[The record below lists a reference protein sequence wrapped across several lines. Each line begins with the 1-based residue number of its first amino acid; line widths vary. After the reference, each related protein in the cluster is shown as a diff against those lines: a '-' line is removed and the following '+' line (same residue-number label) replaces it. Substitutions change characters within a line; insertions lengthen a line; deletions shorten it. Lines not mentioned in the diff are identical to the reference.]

1 MRVRTPDGRGISVRR
16 EELAGGEVDQTTR
29 LVMRKILGL
38 QRLIEVIALSRW

>member
-1 MRVRTPDGRGISVRR
+1 
-16 EELAGGEVDQTTR
+16 LAGGEVDQTTR